1 MVLVG
6 HRTGSTPIASTY
18 LCIRDLQCSCGS
30 CNTISKTNSAKVCRI
45 PVKSK
50 GACGGVDAHG
60 NCRHSESVSK
70 EKKAKPADPAPTP
83 GTIMGEK
90 IRARANKLND
100 TEREALMGDA
110 MRMIYGSQ
118 GDAVRAHRR

>member
-1 MVLVG
+1 MVW
-6 HRTGSTPIASTY
+6 RF
-18 LCIRDLQCSCGS
+18 
-30 CNTISKTNSAKVCRI
+30 

-50 GACGGVDAHG
+50 DARGGGDAHG
-60 NCRHSESVSK
+60 NRGQRESVSK
-70 EKKAKPADPAPTP
+70 EKKAKSAESAPTP

-110 MRMIYGSQ
+110 MRIIYGSQ

>member
-1 MVLVG
+1 MVW
-6 HRTGSTPIASTY
+6 RFPA
-18 LCIRDLQCSCGS
+18 
-30 CNTISKTNSAKVCRI
+30 
-45 PVKSK
+45 VKSK
-50 GACGGVDAHG
+50 GARGGDEAHG
-60 NCRHSESVSK
+60 NRRQRESVSK
-70 EKKAKPADPAPTP
+70 EKKAKSAESAPTP

-110 MRMIYGSQ
+110 MRIIYGSQ